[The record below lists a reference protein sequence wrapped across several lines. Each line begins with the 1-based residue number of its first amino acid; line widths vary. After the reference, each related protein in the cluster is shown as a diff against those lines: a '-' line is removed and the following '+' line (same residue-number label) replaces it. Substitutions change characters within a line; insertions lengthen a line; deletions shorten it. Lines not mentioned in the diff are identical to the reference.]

1 MTQPTQLIALDIDG
15 TLIAPGSSH
24 DALPDADVAEIVAQ
38 LQAAGVVVVLAS
50 GRMYP
55 GTLHVARHLGLTG
68 PLICLQGACVHRADG
83 SLIHSFSID
92 IDIANEL
99 AAYSD
104 EHEWPFAWFDSARY
118 LASRATEQTDQYC
131 RVSGVVPEY
140 RADAHLSGVVPTGI
154 DIISTA
160 ADANG
165 VHRQLSERYGERV
178 HLLDFASVTA
188 AHAPDASKGNAL
200 SLLARDLGI
209 AQNAVL
215 ALGDSVNDASMLR
228 WAGRGV
234 AMPHSDRYAR
244 EAADEILGGTGIGGV
259 VPFLREILRTA
270 T

>member
-24 DALPDADVAEIVAQ
+24 DALPDADVAEIVNR

-165 VHRQLSERYGERV
+165 VHRQLSERYG
-178 HLLDFASVTA
+178 
-188 AHAPDASKGNAL
+188 
-200 SLLARDLGI
+200 
-209 AQNAVL
+209 
-215 ALGDSVNDASMLR
+215 
-228 WAGRGV
+228 
-234 AMPHSDRYAR
+234 
-244 EAADEILGGTGIGGV
+244 
-259 VPFLREILRTA
+259 
-270 T
+270 